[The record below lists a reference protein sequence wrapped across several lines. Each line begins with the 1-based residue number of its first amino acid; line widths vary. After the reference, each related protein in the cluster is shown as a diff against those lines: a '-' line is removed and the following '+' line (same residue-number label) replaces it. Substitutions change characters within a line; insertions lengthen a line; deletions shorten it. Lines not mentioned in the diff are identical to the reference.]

1 MKVLK
6 RIFIALS
13 LFITLFALGIYMLIQ
28 LFQPNSH
35 DQTQMD
41 IAEDLSVERFIGT
54 IGETARELADENNLY
69 ASVMIA
75 QAILESDKGRSG
87 LASEPNYN
95 LFGMKGTYKN
105 ESVTFE
111 TLEDDGQGNMSTIQ
125 AKFRKYPSY
134 EASMEDYVK
143 LLRNGVSWNEKFY
156 EQAFKSNASTY
167 QEVTRFLTGTYATD
181 SRYEA
186 KLNAIIEQYD
196 LTQYDYPE
204 VKEKQITVVSN
215 ESLDR
220 FAEKHNVTVT
230 ALKQWNQLQSSN
242 LSEGQI
248 IKVYEPITN

>member
-13 LFITLFALGIYMLIQ
+13 LFIALFALGIYMLIQ
-28 LFQPNSH
+28 LFQSNGH
-35 DQTQMD
+35 DRTQME

-95 LFGMKGTYKN
+95 LFGMKGSYKD

-125 AKFRKYPSY
+125 ADFRKYPSY
-134 EASMEDYVK
+134 EASMEDYVN

-156 EQAFKSNASTY
+156 EQAFKSNASSY
-167 QEVTRFLTGTYATD
+167 HDVTRFLTGTYATD
-181 SRYEA
+181 SSYEA

-196 LTQYDYPE
+196 LTQYDHPE

-215 ESLDR
+215 ESLDGL
-220 FAEKHNVTVT
+220 AEKHNVTVT
-230 ALKQWNQLQSSN
+230 ALKQWNQLQSSK